1 MIKTEIVLQDNS
13 GTIEL
18 LYDNEPAGH
27 IKFSILP
34 NGDMDI
40 VHTVVD
46 SKFGGK
52 GLGNELVL
60 AAVHFAEAKNLK
72 IHTTCS
78 FAAKVFTKTPAIQS
92 VWVS

>member
-52 GLGNELVL
+52 GL
-60 AAVHFAEAKNLK
+60 
-72 IHTTCS
+72 
-78 FAAKVFTKTPAIQS
+78 
-92 VWVS
+92 